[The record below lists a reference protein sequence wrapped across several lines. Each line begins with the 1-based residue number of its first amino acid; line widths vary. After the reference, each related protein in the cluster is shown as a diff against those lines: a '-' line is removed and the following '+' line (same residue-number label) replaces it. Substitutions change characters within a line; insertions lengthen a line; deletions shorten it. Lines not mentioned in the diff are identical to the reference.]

1 MLHCA
6 YLLFASLAFLCVCLW
21 FIVVFICIFE
31 IVLCLEFPNC
41 VTAVLLGTNFPIS
54 YSPQPPDVPTH
65 LLPVPSSAQLYS
77 FLLLGHSSHLF
88 QPFCLFD
95 FDCFCDAGSLCV
107 QWLSKCCLYSTC
119 SSCESE
125 NMLVN
130 WPWGQIRTAGPC
142 THASNRPR
150 LKETSNRKQCF
161 AFFQSFCK
169 SKNIWDCMKGNKMCW
184 KIHKLVESCQRDQLV
199 YNYTF
204 KNISNTQRYAYRL
217 NEMSNVVFH
226 LFVLKVRI

>member
-65 LLPVPSSAQLYS
+65 LLPVPSSAQQYS
-77 FLLLGHSSHLF
+77 FLLLGHSSHFF

-107 QWLSKCCLYSTC
+107 QWLSKCCFYSTC

-130 WPWGQIRTAGPC
+130 WPCGQIRTAGPC

-161 AFFQSFCK
+161 AFFHSFCK

-204 KNISNTQRYAYRL
+204 KNISNTQ
-217 NEMSNVVFH
+217 STD
-226 LFVLKVRI
+226 

>member
-1 MLHCA
+1 MLPCA

-65 LLPVPSSAQLYS
+65 LLPVPSSAQQYS
-77 FLLLGHSSHLF
+77 FLLLGHSSHFF

-130 WPWGQIRTAGPC
+130 WPCGQIRTAGPAH
-142 THASNRPR
+142 THLTDQGWKRRQTENNA
-150 LKETSNRKQCF
+150 LH
-161 AFFQSFCK
+161 FF
-169 SKNIWDCMKGNKMCW
+169 
-184 KIHKLVESCQRDQLV
+184 
-199 YNYTF
+199 T
-204 KNISNTQRYAYRL
+204 
-217 NEMSNVVFH
+217 
-226 LFVLKVRI
+226 LFVKVKTSEIAWKGTKCAEKFIN